1 MPKLHIP
8 MTPVTD
14 PTGYL
19 FSLSKCLSAVLHASP
34 WADRADDSVAA
45 SGFAFRI
52 WIDRNSL
59 CPSATSI
66 WSFASQKPWVE
77 NGGFAC
83 DYVERLWGQDAVEEE
98 RRLAAIA
105 VIKTSID
112 HGTGA
117 VAWDVSG
124 CEWGVISGYDDEAG
138 TFCSVK
144 INGEEGTVPYE
155 KLGCLEIPILSVL
168 TVTGVTDKTKE
179 EIYRGTKA
187 IAAAHLRGEEWCDN
201 AKGLEAFDALIHCVK
216 TLPEDAAWN
225 VEYALGTYSALRWYA
240 QDYFR
245 KCLEEGYGDEA
256 LFCLYRRSYAEWNL
270 AWQALREGSFA
281 DAAVR
286 EKIAFHLQ
294 QAKQA
299 ETAALAILENE

>member
-1 MPKLHIP
+1 MPKLHIS

-19 FSLSKCLSAVLHASP
+19 FSLSKCLSAVLYASP
-34 WADRADDSVAA
+34 WADRAEDSVAA

-66 WSFASQKPWVE
+66 WSFASQKSWVE
-77 NGGFAC
+77 NGGFTC
-83 DYVERLWGQDAVEEE
+83 GYVERLWGQDAVEEE
-98 RRLAAIA
+98 RRLAALAA
-105 VIKTSID
+105 VRTSID
-112 HGTGA
+112 HGVGA
-117 VAWDVSG
+117 VAWDISG
-124 CEWGVISGYDDEAG
+124 CEWGVISGYDDE
-138 TFCSVK
+138 TETLYTVK
-144 INGEEGTVPYE
+144 INGEEGTVPYG
-155 KLGCLEIPILSVL
+155 KLGSLEIPILSVL
-168 TVTGVTDKTKE
+168 TVTGITSKTGE

-201 AKGLEAFDALIHCVK
+201 AKGLEAYDALIHCVK

-245 KCLEEGYGDEA
+245 KCLDAGYGDAE
-256 LFCLYRRSYAEWNL
+256 LYNLYRRSYMEWDL
-270 AWQALREGSFA
+270 AWQALRAGNFA
-281 DAAVR
+281 DTAGR
-286 EKIAFHLQ
+286 EKIIFHLQ
-294 QAKQA
+294 QARQA
-299 ETAALAILENE
+299 ETAALAGLEA